1 MLDLNELAKQ
11 SQEIAKKRAK
21 HGLGAD
27 TTTCLKHCSGE
38 VCEALQAFNDW
49 QVDLRFANVSMG
61 VTDPDWQHDY
71 KKEYAGELADIIV
84 CALIAAAN
92 SNVDIEKALTDCV
105 EKNRKRAEGT
115 GDKY

>member
-1 MLDLNELAKQ
+1 MIDLNRLSKI
-11 SQEIAKKRAK
+11 SKEIAEKRSE
-21 HGLGAD
+21 HGLPID
-27 TTTCLKHCSGE
+27 TVGVLKWLSGE

-49 QVDLRFANVSMG
+49 QVDLRFADVSMG

-92 SNVDIEKALTDCV
+92 SNIDIEKALTDCV

>member
-1 MLDLNELAKQ
+1 MLDLNELAKL
-11 SQEIAKKRAK
+11 SHDIAKEREK

-27 TTTCLKHCSGE
+27 TVTCLKHCAGE

-61 VTDPDWQHDY
+61 VTDPDWQKNY
-71 KKEYAGELADIIV
+71 KKDYSLELADVIICV
-84 CALIAAAN
+84 LIAAAN
-92 SNVDIEKALTDCV
+92 SNIDIEMALTECV
-105 EKNRKRAEGT
+105 EKNRKRAEGI

>member
-11 SQEIAKKRAK
+11 SQEIAKKREK

-27 TTTCLKHCSGE
+27 TPNCLKHCAGE
-38 VCEALQAFNDW
+38 VIESLVAFDEW
-49 QVDLRFANVSMG
+49 QEDLKFGAVSMG
-61 VTDPDWQHDY
+61 VTDPDWQKDY
-71 KKEYAGELADIIV
+71 KQEYAGELADIIV

-92 SNVDIEKALTDCV
+92 SNIDIEYALINCV
-105 EKNRKRAEGT
+105 EKNRKRAEGI

>member
-27 TTTCLKHCSGE
+27 TVTCLKHCSGE
-38 VCEALQAFNDW
+38 VIESLSAFDEW
-49 QVDLRFANVSMG
+49 QTDLRFGRISMG
-61 VTDPDWQHDY
+61 VTDPEWQKDY
-71 KKEYAGELADIIV
+71 KKEYSLELADIIICV
-84 CALIAAAN
+84 LIAAAN
-92 SNVDIEKALTDCV
+92 GNVDIEQALKDCV
-105 EKNRKRAEGT
+105 EKNRKRAEGI

>member
-11 SQEIAKKRAK
+11 SQEIAKQRAR

-27 TTTCLKHCSGE
+27 TTGCLKHCAGE
-38 VCEALQAFNDW
+38 VIEALDAFDEW
-49 QVDLRFANVSMG
+49 QTDLRFGNVSMG
-61 VTDPDWQHDY
+61 VTGPEWYVDY
-71 KKEYAGELADIIV
+71 KKEYAGELADIII

-92 SNVDIEKALTDCV
+92 SNIDIEQALKDGV